1 MFRQTLK
8 PPQSDALIQE
18 HKNAKVV
25 KPCQNHLIIIKTI
38 ITETSVGYLYI
49 LDNINTRIMER
60 VKLISQL
67 FVSVFF
73 RYFSLK

>member
-38 ITETSVGYLYI
+38 ITEVRLLVIYI
-49 LDNINTRIMER
+49 FWII
-60 VKLISQL
+60 LIHE
-67 FVSVFF
+67 
-73 RYFSLK
+73 